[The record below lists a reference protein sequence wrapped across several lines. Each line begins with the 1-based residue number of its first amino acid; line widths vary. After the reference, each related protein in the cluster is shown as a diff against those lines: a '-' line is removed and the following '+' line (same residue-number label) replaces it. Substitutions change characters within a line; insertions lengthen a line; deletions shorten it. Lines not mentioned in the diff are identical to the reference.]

1 MASQCIYQEND
12 MQLFLGNEITLVEPE
27 NDPMFHNSSL
37 GKFFKE
43 KRCDKAVMTVKQHK
57 WLEVYFELSLSL
69 DGKPLT
75 LLDVEDD
82 ESKIAMYNESDLSKP
97 SNKEFVDRYDSTYI
111 EKGGYSLMRYL
122 VKKGAT
128 ITKNRL

>member
-1 MASQCIYQEND
+1 MSGQCIYQENGFE
-12 MQLFLGNEITLVEPE
+12 LSLGDTLTLLDPE

-75 LLDVEDD
+75 LLDIEDD
-82 ESKIAMYNESDLSKP
+82 ESKIAMYNKSDLSKP

-128 ITKNRL
+128 ITQSKL